1 MSGGVA
7 DNKFPVV
14 MTGTCGQFTSFTV
27 PNQRTLSTLIALKK
41 IIKTRSRNV
50 CWFKHRCQPE
60 SVK

>member
-41 IIKTRSRNV
+41 NHQDKKQKRMLV
-50 CWFKHRCQPE
+50 
-60 SVK
+60 

>member
-41 IIKTRSRNV
+41 KSSRQEAETYVGLNTAV
-50 CWFKHRCQPE
+50 NP
-60 SVK
+60 SL